1 MKPESDI
8 VLHLSGVP
16 HMTKPIEG
24 VFPAK
29 GYILIAMLLLS
40 SGKRMSRQAIATLLW
55 EDAPEGK
62 ASTNLRQLLAR
73 INRCWPQDK
82 PIFQAQGTNLVAG
95 PAADRSDLAEIMR
108 WRNSQVLAERVAAI
122 HRVKGDLL
130 ATLDT
135 GGNDLSQWFR
145 GERERFRQRVLS
157 LGDEVLMEMTRFAR
171 AQKNEIEEIGER
183 MLMLEPERE
192 ETFRVLIEAYG
203 RNNNLEAVSR
213 TFELLKAMMQRE
225 FNAEPRAEIV
235 GLVRRILANNP
246 KPSAEVNHRPEDA
259 VGELN
264 AAKESE
270 PVIVRS
276 LAKLPR
282 VALLPPNPTMAEE
295 CDPLARVLVEEVAND
310 LSRYRTFAVVA
321 PHSSFGAVDLREPER
336 LDALRNRYLV
346 SSFMV
351 PGDPSLAL
359 RLELYPGREILWAA
373 EFRIGGS
380 DLPTAFKLIS
390 RQIAVTLATEIE
402 QDQLKR
408 MRADP
413 RPHAY
418 RHYLEGKLLL
428 QDCDLPKLRR
438 ARREFRR
445 AADIDR
451 YFAPARSANA
461 QTLYQEWLM
470 LGANDPALL
479 HQARLEADAAIS
491 IDPGDGAGYR
501 MAAVVSLNQRD
512 FDTAS
517 SKFLEAEVLNPHSA
531 DLLLSHADALSHLG
545 DAEAGWKRFQMALDL
560 NPFPPDYYW
569 WSGATIAIRRH
580 DYRGAIELCGRMSS
594 DEPVL
599 RALAISHGLLG
610 NKDIAR
616 QYGARIR
623 EMYPGV
629 TISDIVNLAPD
640 RKIEDRMLVAEGLRV
655 AGLN

>member
-1 MKPESDI
+1 MKPERGTI
-8 VLHLSGVP
+8 LHLAGVP
-16 HMTKPIEG
+16 HVAKPMEG

-29 GYILIAMLLLS
+29 GYILITMLLLAG
-40 SGKRMSRQAIATLLW
+40 GKHMNRQAIATLLW
-55 EDAPEGK
+55 EDAPEEK

-73 INRCWPQDK
+73 INRFWPLDEAV
-82 PIFQAQGTNLVAG
+82 IETQGASLVAG
-95 PAADRSDLAEIMR
+95 PAAIHTDLAAIMK
-108 WRNSQVLAERVAAI
+108 WRKSQVLAERVAAI
-122 HRVKGDLL
+122 RLVKGDLL

-135 GGNDLSQWFR
+135 GGEELSQWFR
-145 GERERFRQRVLS
+145 SERERFRQRVLS
-157 LGDEVLMEMTRFAR
+157 LADEVLMEMTRFAR
-171 AQKNEIEEIGER
+171 AQKNDIEEIGEH

-213 TFELLKAMMQRE
+213 TFELLKTMMQRE
-225 FNAEPRAEIV
+225 FNDEPKAEIA
-235 GLVRRILANNP
+235 GLVRRILANNAG
-246 KPSAEVNHRPEDA
+246 PSAEVHGRHADA
-259 VGELN
+259 AGEFSVP
-264 AAKESE
+264 KESE
-270 PVIVRS
+270 LLIVRG

-282 VALLPPNPTMAEE
+282 VALLPPNPTMGEE

-321 PHSSFGAVDLREPER
+321 PHSSFGAVDLHEPER

-351 PGDPSLAL
+351 PGEPSLAL

-373 EFRIGGS
+373 EFRINA
-380 DLPTAFKLIS
+380 DQLPTAFKLIS
-390 RQIAVTLATEIE
+390 RQISVTLASEIE

-413 RPHAY
+413 QPHAY

-438 ARREFRR
+438 ARREFRK
-445 AADIDR
+445 AVDLDR

-470 LGANDPALL
+470 LGANDPTLL
-479 HQARLEADAAIS
+479 NQARLEADAAIS

-531 DLLLSHADALSHLG
+531 DLLLSHADALAHLG

-569 WSGATIAIRRH
+569 WSGATIAIRRR
-580 DYRGAIELCGRMSS
+580 DYRGAIELCERMSS

-640 RKIEDRMLVAEGLRV
+640 RKTEDRMLVAEGLRI
-655 AGLN
+655 AGLS